1 MDSIARQY
9 LIIGAAV
16 FAAVC
21 LFMHILGLAM
31 QTVTRFPDA
40 KLERMGGDKRAAAIA
55 ALQERSELTRFKV
68 ILVQIFCGAFCAA
81 AEWILLGNFVKRECY
96 EFYRNLSGGL
106 YSDSIQMVTAVTAAL
121 PIALMM
127 ILYGALVTEL
137 PRRAAKTGSLSGEN
151 GERFALRTVGFLR
164 LMLGVFAPVTFLG
177 RGFLALL
184 SKPFGVQPEI
194 IDETGEDL
202 IQLIDAQSED
212 GGIEEEQAEMISNI
226 FEFGDLELHEVMTH
240 RTEVC
245 AAEISSSVGDVVKLA
260 VDTGFSRIPVYRET
274 VDDICGVI
282 YVKDLLPLVLQS
294 DCSDIPA
301 SKYMHK
307 IKYVPES
314 GSCGELFTYF
324 TENNRQIAVVL
335 DEYGGTAGVVTM
347 EDLLERIVGNIRDE
361 YDEDEDEEI
370 EEITPHTY
378 DISGSADPD
387 EAMERLGSPLPE
399 DHDYDTMGGFVTDLL
414 GFIPEEGQTPA
425 VRYGNITFG
434 VISARDNRIVKLRAV
449 IDKERKETDNG
460 ES

>member
-1 MDSIARQY
+1 MDSIGRQY
-9 LIIGAAV
+9 LIIGGAV
-16 FAAVC
+16 FAAVS
-21 LFMHILGLAM
+21 LFMLLLGLSM
-31 QTVTRFPDA
+31 QTVTRFADA
-40 KLERMGGDKRAAAIA
+40 RLERMQEDRRAKKIA
-55 ALQERSELTRFKV
+55 VLQENAELTRFKT
-68 ILVQIFCGAFCAA
+68 ILIQLVSGTGLADAEYELIFLTVKRCSELSLSALTLVSAA
-81 AEWILLGNFVKRECY
+81 ASILLTLVYFVLC
-96 EFYRNLSGGL
+96 
-106 YSDSIQMVTAVTAAL
+106 
-121 PIALMM
+121 
-127 ILYGALVTEL
+127 TEL
-137 PRRAAKTGSLSGEN
+137 PRRACKTGRLAGEN
-151 GERFALRTVGFLR
+151 GEVFALRSVSFL
-164 LMLGVFAPVTFLG
+164 LFMHGIFTPVTLMG
-177 RGFLALL
+177 RGVLALL
-184 SKPFGVQPEI
+184 SKAFGVRPEVV
-194 IDETGEDL
+194 DETGEDL

-245 AAEISSSVGDVVKLA
+245 AAELSSSVGDVVKLA
-260 VDTGFSRIPVYRET
+260 VETGFSRIPIYRET

-294 DCSDIPA
+294 NVSDIPV

-361 YDEDEDEEI
+361 YDDDEDEEI

-378 DISGSADPD
+378 DILGSADPD
-387 EAMERLGSPLPE
+387 ETMERLGSPLPE
-399 DHDYDTMGGFVTDLL
+399 EHDYDTMGGFVTDLL
-414 GFIPEEGQTPA
+414 GYIPEDGQTPA
-425 VRYGNITFG
+425 VRYKNITFG

-449 IDKERKETDNG
+449 IDKEKKG
-460 ES
+460 ENI